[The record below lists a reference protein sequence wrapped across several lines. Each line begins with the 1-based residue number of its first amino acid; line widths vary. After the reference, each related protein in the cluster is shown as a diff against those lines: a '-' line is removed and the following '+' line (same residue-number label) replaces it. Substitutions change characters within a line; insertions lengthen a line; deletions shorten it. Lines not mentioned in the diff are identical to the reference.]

1 MKREETCSC
10 SDEWHYGHDS
20 LVFSDLVLVAD
31 ECVGAG
37 LFPQFPAGAT
47 EGL

>member
-10 SDEWHYGHDS
+10 SDEWHCGQHS
-20 LVFSDLVLVAD
+20 LVFSGSVLVAD
-31 ECVGAG
+31 EHVGAG
-37 LFPQFPAGAT
+37 LFWQFPTGAT